1 MNGDHFFMNHS
12 NSSDFI
18 FFKYL
23 SLNTTMD
30 FNRIKPDVNTTK
42 LPECLQITSKLPKY
56 WIKYLLI

>member
-1 MNGDHFFMNHS
+1 MNGDHCFMNHS

-56 WIKYLLI
+56 